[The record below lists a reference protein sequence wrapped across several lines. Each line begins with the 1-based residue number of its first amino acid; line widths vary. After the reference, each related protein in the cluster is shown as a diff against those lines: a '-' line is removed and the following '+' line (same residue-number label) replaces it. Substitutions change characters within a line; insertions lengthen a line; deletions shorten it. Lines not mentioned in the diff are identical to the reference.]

1 MKQETQ
7 GVMHFLKTER
17 MLEDSPVD
25 LTALQASYAETVL
38 ELQKTRDLLLLQH
51 RLNADLQVCRP
62 PVIYSIKA
70 IA

>member
-7 GVMHFLKTER
+7 AVMRFLKSER
-17 MLEDSPVD
+17 RLEDSSED

-51 RLNADLQVCRP
+51 RLNADLQV
-62 PVIYSIKA
+62 
-70 IA
+70 